1 MKGEALVLA
10 HTLGTGGPDIE
21 LLLLAAVMVI
31 LGVVFFFQKA
41 VKPLVSVLLVV
52 LGLGAGVFAFVLG
65 GEEQST
71 SQSVADGSGASPGGA
86 TVEITSPSEG
96 DVVPANQEIEIEYRV
111 DPGDLPPE
119 ELGDMHVYIDN
130 ELDSM
135 QVKEVLTVEIPT
147 GTHTLAVEAA
157 QPNHAS
163 YDPPV
168 IDEIEV
174 TAE

>member
-1 MKGEALVLA
+1 LKGEVVVLA

-21 LLLLAAVMVI
+21 LLLLAAVMAI
-31 LGVVFFFQKA
+31 LGIVFFFQKA
-41 VKPLVSVLLVV
+41 VKPVVSVLLVV
-52 LGLGAGVFAFVLG
+52 LGLGAAVFAFVLG
-65 GEEQST
+65 GDQSA
-71 SQSVADGSGASPGGA
+71 SQPGADGSGVSPRGA

-96 DVVPANQEIEIEYRV
+96 EVVPANQEIEIEYRI
-111 DPGDLPPE
+111 DPGELAPE
-119 ELGDMHVYIDN
+119 GLADMHVYIDD

-135 QVKEVLTVEIPT
+135 QVKDVLTVEVPS
-147 GTHTLAVEAA
+147 GTHTVAVEAA

>member
-1 MKGEALVLA
+1 MVLA

-21 LLLLAAVMVI
+21 LLLLAVVMAI
-31 LGVVFFFQKA
+31 LGIVFFFQKA
-41 VKPLVSVLLVV
+41 MKPVVSVLLVV
-52 LGLGAGVFAFVLG
+52 LGLGAAVFAFVLG
-65 GEEQST
+65 GQST
-71 SQSVADGSGASPGGA
+71 SQPGANGSGLSPRGA

-96 DVVPANQEIEIEYRV
+96 EVVPANQEIEIEYRI
-111 DPGDLPPE
+111 DPGGLAPE
-119 ELGDMHVYIDN
+119 GVADMHVYIDD

-135 QVKEVLTVEIPT
+135 QVKDVLTVEVPS
-147 GTHTLAVEAA
+147 GTHTVAVEAA

>member
-1 MKGEALVLA
+1 MVLA
-10 HTLGTGGPDIE
+10 HSLGTGGPDIE

-31 LGVVFFFQKA
+31 LGVVFFFQEA

-52 LGLGAGVFAFVLG
+52 LGLGAAVFAFVLG
-65 GEEQST
+65 GEEQSA
-71 SQSVADGSGASPGGA
+71 SQPVADGSGVSPGGA
-86 TVEITSPSEG
+86 SVEITSPSEG

-119 ELGDMHVYIDN
+119 ELGDMHVYIDGQ
-130 ELDSM
+130 LDSM
-135 QVKEVLTVEIPT
+135 QVEEVLTVEVPD

-163 YDPPV
+163 YDPPI

>member
-1 MKGEALVLA
+1 MVLA
-10 HTLGTGGPDIE
+10 HSLGTGGPDIE
-21 LLLLAAVMVI
+21 LMLLAAVMGI
-31 LGVVFFFQKA
+31 LGIVFFFQKA
-41 VKPLVSVLLVV
+41 VKPAVSVLLVV
-52 LGLGAGVFAFVLG
+52 LGVGAGVFAFVAG
-65 GEEQST
+65 GGRQST
-71 SQSVADGSGASPGGA
+71 SQPVADGSGVSPGGA
-86 TVEITSPSEG
+86 TVEITSPSDGE
-96 DVVPANQEIEIEYRV
+96 VVPANQEIEIEYRV
-111 DPGDLPPE
+111 DPGQLAPE

-135 QVKEVLTVEIPT
+135 QVKDVLTVEVPG

>member
-1 MKGEALVLA
+1 MVLA
-10 HTLGTGGPDIE
+10 HSLGTGGPDLE
-21 LLLLAAVMVI
+21 LIILAAVMVA
-31 LGVVFFFQKA
+31 LGIVFFFQKA
-41 VKPLVSVLLVV
+41 VKPAVSALLVV
-52 LGLGAGVFAFVLG
+52 LGVGAGVFAFVLG
-65 GEEQST
+65 GSSNTAQP
-71 SQSVADGSGASPGGA
+71 VADGSGVSPGGA

-111 DPGDLPPE
+111 DPGELSPE
-119 ELGDMHVYIDN
+119 DLGDMHVYIDR

-135 QVKEVLTVEIPT
+135 QVKDVLTVEVPR

-157 QPNHAS
+157 QPNHSS

>member
-1 MKGEALVLA
+1 MVLA

-21 LLLLAAVMVI
+21 LLLLAAVMAI
-31 LGVVFFFQKA
+31 LGIVFFFQKA

-52 LGLGAGVFAFVLG
+52 LGLGAAVFAFVLG
-65 GEEQST
+65 GEQSA
-71 SQSVADGSGASPGGA
+71 QPGADGSSVSPRGA

-96 DVVPANQEIEIEYRV
+96 EVVPANQEIEIEYRI
-111 DPGDLPPE
+111 DPGELAPE
-119 ELGDMHVYIDN
+119 VLADMHVYIDD

-135 QVKEVLTVEIPT
+135 QVKEVLTVEVPS

-163 YDPPV
+163 YDPPI